1 MKTQHT
7 LILPGNRA
15 ASRRRFLRTAAVAG
29 IVGGFAGCLDDQPDE
44 NGGDP
49 DAGETDDSPT
59 DQDGDDQTTNSS
71 DRDGP
76 AAYERA
82 IHELANEFRADQG
95 IDPVEFHGEIAAI
108 ARAHSEDMI
117 ERGYFSHESPD
128 GEEASDR
135 LAEFYPGYCM
145 GIGENI
151 AHVPGGSET
160 DSHTV
165 AERVLSVWTESAGHR
180 RNLLRESFDEEGIGV
195 AFSAERVVITQKFC
209 STG

>member
-1 MKTQHT
+1 MRTQHT
-7 LILPGNRA
+7 PTVVRNRVA
-15 ASRRRFLRTAAVAG
+15 GRRRFLRTAAVAG
-29 IVGGFAGCLDDQPDE
+29 AVGAFAGCLDDQPDGS
-44 NGGDP
+44 GGDP
-49 DAGETDDSPT
+49 DTGETDDSPT
-59 DQDGDDQTTNSS
+59 DQDGDDRTTDSS

-76 AAYERA
+76 AEYERA
-82 IHELANEFRADQG
+82 IHGLANEFREDQAV
-95 IDPVEFHGEIAAI
+95 DAVEFHEEIAAI
-108 ARAHSEDMI
+108 ARDHSEDMV

-151 AHVPGGSET
+151 AHVPGGPET